1 MGLRSRRRA
10 ERRERSLQGRTGPM
24 ASLKRGPVADIE
36 ILDVEE
42 FGPEQQAGEDAAARR
57 ERQIGADVLE
67 LYCRF
72 RAKDEPDMP
81 QKIWIELL
89 EKTIPKLKVRD

>member
-1 MGLRSRRRA
+1 MESSK
-10 ERRERSLQGRTGPM
+10 RE
-24 ASLKRGPVADIE
+24 PVADIE
-36 ILDVEE
+36 VLDGAE
-42 FGPEQQAGEDAAARR
+42 FGAQASENAAARR

-81 QKIWIELL
+81 QKIWVELL
-89 EKTIPKLKVRD
+89 EKTIPKLKVGLVDMG

>member
-1 MGLRSRRRA
+1 
-10 ERRERSLQGRTGPM
+10 M
-24 ASLKRGPVADIE
+24 ASLIRKPVADIE
-36 ILDVEE
+36 VLDEGG
-42 FGPEQQAGEDAAARR
+42 FGLARATEDAAARR
-57 ERQIGADVLE
+57 ERRIGADVLE

-89 EKTIPKLKVRD
+89 EKTIPKLKVGFEIERGGGG

>member
-1 MGLRSRRRA
+1 
-10 ERRERSLQGRTGPM
+10 M
-24 ASLKRGPVADIE
+24 ASTRRKPVADVE
-36 ILDVEE
+36 ILDVEVVE
-42 FGPEQQAGEDAAARR
+42 GLGPQQKQQQQPRRRGSEDAAAFR

-81 QKIWIELL
+81 QKIWLELL
-89 EKTIPKLKVRD
+89 EKTIPKLKVG